1 MGFLGSNN
9 ESGRDGGGPLSL
21 FFVVV
26 GAAGFAGGL
35 TALYMGMRD
44 LMYDGGSCASGGPYA
59 IQNQCTNDQ
68 ITLLMGGIF
77 VMLIFGGVLLGA
89 SSRYGGA
96 SFLGT
101 GLLMWAA
108 LFGALG
114 YNFISLGL
122 NPPEN
127 MSGAGGWIACGV
139 VFWLMALGGLI
150 PGLAEVKSF
159 VARGDDPE
167 PTQFES
173 PLVRAKVPV
182 APMPG
187 FPNGMPGAA
196 ASAPERDA
204 SGLGG
209 DPGEVAPAAGT
220 EFVDP
225 VTGERHTGASGVAG
239 AGAANRDP
247 AGSEFE
253 PPRQSHVPKRIVI
266 PPSGP
271 APSSGPP
278 SEGDGA

>member
-1 MGFLGSNN
+1 MGERS
-9 ESGRDGGGPLSL
+9 RDGGGALSL
-21 FFVVV
+21 LFVLV

-35 TALYMGMRD
+35 TALYIGMRD

-59 IQNQCTNDQ
+59 IQNECTNDQ

-77 VMLIFGGVLLGA
+77 VMLIFGGVLMGA
-89 SSRYGGA
+89 SSRYGGS

-114 YNFISLGL
+114 FNFISLGF

-127 MSGAGGWIACGV
+127 MSGAGGWIASGV

-150 PGLAEVKSF
+150 PGLAELKSF
-159 VARGDDPE
+159 VARGDEPE
-167 PTQFES
+167 PTMFDA

-187 FPNGMPGAA
+187 FPGGFPGA
-196 ASAPERDA
+196 STPGDQVTPPQREGER
-204 SGLGG
+204 
-209 DPGEVAPAAGT
+209 GEVAPAAGT

-225 VTGERHTGASGVAG
+225 VTGERHGGVAGGVSG
-239 AGAANRDP
+239 AGAAP
-247 AGSEFE
+247 GGSASDYE

-266 PPSGP
+266 PPPG
-271 APSSGPP
+271 GTPP
-278 SEGDGA
+278 GDDGDA